1 MGSALFDLKKLLP
14 PALGLPHL
22 LHDQLVQLLA
32 HQAAGQAEEQA
43 VGHKLGAFI

>member
-1 MGSALFDLKKLLP
+1 MIWGLHSSKKLLP
-14 PALGLPHL
+14 PAPGLPHL
-22 LHDQLVQLLA
+22 LHDQLVPLLA

>member
-1 MGSALFDLKKLLP
+1 MIWGLHSSTCEE
-14 PALGLPHL
+14 ALGLPHL
-22 LHDQLVQLLA
+22 LHDQLVPLLA